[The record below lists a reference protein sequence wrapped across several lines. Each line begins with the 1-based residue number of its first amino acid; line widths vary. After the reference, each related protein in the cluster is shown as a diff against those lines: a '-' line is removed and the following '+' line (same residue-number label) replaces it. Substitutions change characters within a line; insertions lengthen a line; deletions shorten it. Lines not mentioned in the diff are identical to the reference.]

1 MKQSLYYS
9 ELSHNQE
16 TYRLL
21 KLFCSAVY
29 FFLCKCHSE
38 QTLALFWKVVIILKG
53 FLGEFPPYVQFTE
66 TPPQVC
72 LIASIM

>member
-9 ELSHNQE
+9 EMSHIQE

-21 KLFCSAVY
+21 KLFCSVVD
-29 FFLCKCHSE
+29 FFLCMCHSE
-38 QTLALFWKVVIILKG
+38 QTLALFLKVVLILKG
-53 FLGEFPPYVQFTE
+53 FIAEFPPYVQFTE

-72 LIASIM
+72 LITSII